1 MKNAKTAVKWIA
13 CLAAMLL
20 WSASG
25 TLAFAQTDENQP
37 DENEEATDAAETA
50 DEGAEETTDD
60 AAEATDAAD
69 APSDA
74 ADAVEAPEAD
84 AAEAPEATETTD
96 PNLELEEGASAEPSE
111 EASSQ
116 LAAPEVD
123 ESAEEGAEE
132 ATEEAAEE
140 AEEAEEDSG
149 PAPLPWRS
157 SFFTWTNQA
166 TFNSFVRDG
175 QLSYDPTYQQSFSLS
190 PRWYVAPM
198 TFFWANV
205 SLNLEITDTNFNALN
220 RDPQITDPVVE
231 IRHMIPWEG
240 FIFIAQGR
248 LGLPVSKASQAA
260 QRYLQTGL
268 GTTIVRVVPEINLTI
283 AGLFAYRRWWAGSN
297 VTLVDTPQPDTCGGS
312 LQAPAG
318 GGAPEAPTVFCGQ
331 LGDATA
337 ARDIILAGVSLTMT
351 PFGGFSINASAF
363 LFNTYNFE
371 LANAEIGSDQIE
383 TRPDGDPLVIP
394 DQSRTHWRNFTYFAV
409 SVAYQ
414 FLPWLNVSLGV
425 QNSGFL
431 ASAYN
436 PDGSIRNPLITP
448 DTQVFLGATI
458 GLDTLYTDVFVGAE
472 DNLTPEERQRRQQ
485 GLASGPSTGGSF

>member
-37 DENEEATDAAETA
+37 ESEEATDAAETA
-50 DEGAEETTDD
+50 EEGAEETTD
-60 AAEATDAAD
+60 EATDAAD
-69 APSDA
+69 AP
-74 ADAVEAPEAD
+74 ADAVEAD
-84 AAEAPEATETTD
+84 AAEAPEATETAD
-96 PNLELEEGASAEPSE
+96 PNLEFGEEASAEPSE

-123 ESAEEGAEE
+123 ESAEE

-205 SLNLEITDTNFNALN
+205 SLNLELTDTNGNALN
-220 RDPQITDPVVE
+220 RDPQIADPVVE

-240 FIFIAQGR
+240 FILIGQAR
-248 LGLPVSKASQAA
+248 VGLPVSKASQAA

-283 AGLFAYRRWWAGSN
+283 AGLFAYRRWFAGSN
-297 VTLVDTPQPDTCGGS
+297 VTLVDTPQPDVCGPT

-318 GGAPEAPTVFCGQ
+318 GGAPEASSVFCGQ
-331 LGDATA
+331 LGSATA

-371 LANAEIGSDQIE
+371 LAPAEIDVDTSPE
-383 TRPDGDPLVIP
+383 PYVIP

-436 PDGSIRNPLITP
+436 PDGSIRNPLVTP

-458 GLDTLYTDVFVGAE
+458 GLDTLYTDVFVGSE

>member
-60 AAEATDAAD
+60 AAEA
-69 APSDA
+69 
-74 ADAVEAPEAD
+74 D
-84 AAEAPEATETTD
+84 AAEAPDAEPAEAVETEPAETTD

-337 ARDIILAGVSLTMT
+337 ARDIILAGVSLTTT

-436 PDGSIRNPLITP
+436 PDGSIRNPLVTP

>member
-60 AAEATDAAD
+60 AAEA
-69 APSDA
+69 
-74 ADAVEAPEAD
+74 D
-84 AAEAPEATETTD
+84 AAEAPDAEPAEAVETEPAETTD

-436 PDGSIRNPLITP
+436 PDGSIRNPLVTP

>member
-1 MKNAKTAVKWIA
+1 MKWIA

-60 AAEATDAAD
+60 AAEA
-69 APSDA
+69 
-74 ADAVEAPEAD
+74 D
-84 AAEAPEATETTD
+84 AAEAPDAEPAEAVETEPAETTD

-312 LQAPAG
+312 LHAPAG

-436 PDGSIRNPLITP
+436 PDGSIRNPLVTP

>member
-1 MKNAKTAVKWIA
+1 VKNATTKWIA
-13 CLAAMLL
+13 WLGVLLL
-20 WSASG
+20 WGSSIG
-25 TLAFAQTDENQP
+25 TGFAQDGEDAVTDETAEEAP
-37 DENEEATDAAETA
+37 SEGEAEDADATDEATDAEEPAEEPAET
-50 DEGAEETTDD
+50 D
-60 AAEATDAAD
+60 A
-69 APSDA
+69 
-74 ADAVEAPEAD
+74 
-84 AAEAPEATETTD
+84 
-96 PNLELEEGASAEPSE
+96 NLELDDEPATE
-111 EASSQ
+111 EASSG
-116 LAAPEVD
+116 LADPESELEPGD
-123 ESAEEGAEE
+123 LDDPSEAEE
-132 ATEEAAEE
+132 AGEAEAEEAAEE
-140 AEEAEEDSG
+140 SSG

-166 TFNSFVRDG
+166 TFNSFYRGG
-175 QLSYDPTYQQSFSLS
+175 QLSYDPTYQQAFSLS

-205 SLNLEITDTNFNALN
+205 SLNLEVTDTNGNALN
-220 RDPQITDPVVE
+220 RDPQIADPVVE
-231 IRHMIPWEG
+231 LRHMIPWEG
-240 FIFIAQGR
+240 FIIIGQAR
-248 LGLPVSKASQAA
+248 LGFPLSKTSLAS

-297 VTLVDTPQPDTCGGS
+297 VIQTGEGQPDDCGGV
-312 LQAPAG
+312 QAPTAG
-318 GGAPEAPTVFCGQ
+318 GGAPEIGATFCDQ
-331 LGDATA
+331 LGTSSA

-363 LFNTYNFE
+363 VFNTYNYE
-371 LANAEIGSDQIE
+371 LADFVDD
-383 TRPDGDPLVIP
+383 DGLVITNPEDEPLRIP

-436 PDGSIRNPLITP
+436 PDGSIRNPLVTP
-448 DTQVFLGATI
+448 DTQVFLSATF
-458 GLDTLYTDVFVGAE
+458 GLDTLYTELFVGAE

-485 GLASGPSTGGSF
+485 GLARGQSVGGSF

>member
-60 AAEATDAAD
+60 AAEA
-69 APSDA
+69 
-74 ADAVEAPEAD
+74 D
-84 AAEAPEATETTD
+84 AAEAPDAEPAEAVETEPAETTD
-96 PNLELEEGASAEPSE
+96 PNLEFEAGASAEPSE

-371 LANAEIGSDQIE
+371 LAPAEIDVDTSPEPI
-383 TRPDGDPLVIP
+383 VFP